1 MMGGDL
7 GRGDFLLARV
17 RAMPISLGVQSSS
30 PREVV
35 MPLFGQCFLSDVLKK
50 PVLDP
55 RGDIAGRLKDVRL
68 EGYNGEAVLT
78 AADVGVRGL
87 LRRLGVERQSE
98 QFFGLLKVQLP
109 LTLISWQ
116 YIQPLSPKLKT
127 LALTVPRQMV
137 AALHPAD
144 LAEILSQVSRDEGR
158 SLLTEL
164 DVKTAAGAL
173 SELESEQQVQLIAD
187 IDAEKAADII
197 EEMPP
202 DEASDVLGDLPA
214 DKAKE
219 ILDRIEDEEAEDIQ
233 ELLGYEEHSAGGLMT
248 TEFIAYPSTLT
259 AAEAIQRFKERTG
272 RGEPT
277 YQVYA
282 IGADDKFVGVVAL
295 RSLLIAESTE
305 PLHRLIERRQR
316 TVPPDVDGRHIATLM
331 SEYNLIALPV
341 VGGDGRLL
349 GVVTIDDVI
358 DRLLPAAVRKK
369 RKA

>member
-17 RAMPISLGVQSSS
+17 RAMPISLGGQSSS

-55 RGDIAGRLKDVRL
+55 RGDIAGRLKDVL
-68 EGYNGEAVLT
+68 VVKGEPLAKV
-78 AADVGVRGL
+78 AAILVSRN
-87 LRRLGVERQSE
+87 RRSYLVPWREVEMFNRRILSIRCEAQSI
-98 QFFGLLKVQLP
+98 Q
-109 LTLISWQ
+109 S
-116 YIQPLSPKLKT
+116 YQPLSPKLKT

-219 ILDRIEDEEAEDIQ
+219 ILDRIEDEEAENIQ

-259 AAEAIQRFKERTG
+259 AGEAIQRFKERTG

-305 PLHRLIERRQR
+305 PLHTLIERRQR

-331 SEYNLIALPV
+331 SKYNLIALPV